1 MYLGQIVELGPVD
14 EVYENPAHPYTAALF
29 GSVPKLVLDD
39 DELVHFDTI
48 EGEVPSPL
56 SPPSGCFYHPRCPL
70 ADENCATVRP
80 EMTGIS
86 NSRSVMCHNY
96 QQQLTKD

>member
-1 MYLGQIVELGPVD
+1 
-14 EVYENPAHPYTAALF
+14 LF

-70 ADENCATVRP
+70 ADEHCATVRP

-86 NSRSVMCHNY
+86 NNRSVMCRNY